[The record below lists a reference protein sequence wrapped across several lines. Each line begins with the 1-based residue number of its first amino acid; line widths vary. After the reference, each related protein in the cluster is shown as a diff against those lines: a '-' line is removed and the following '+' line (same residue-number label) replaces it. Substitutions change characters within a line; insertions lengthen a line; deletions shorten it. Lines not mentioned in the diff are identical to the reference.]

1 MTRYERKKARI
12 IDEAIQFQNS
22 FTEGKNW
29 SYGELAEIQD
39 YFEKQAKRYGL
50 VREFREN
57 GII

>member
-1 MTRYERKKARI
+1 MTRYEREKARI

-39 YFEKQAKRYGL
+39 YFEKQGKRHGL
-50 VREFREN
+50 LEEFREN